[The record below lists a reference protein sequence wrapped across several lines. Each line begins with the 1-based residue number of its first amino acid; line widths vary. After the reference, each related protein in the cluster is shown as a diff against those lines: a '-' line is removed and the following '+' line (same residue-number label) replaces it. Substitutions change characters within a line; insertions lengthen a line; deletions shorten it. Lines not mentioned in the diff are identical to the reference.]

1 MEMIY
6 NSSTFCV
13 VEIHA
18 EALGP
23 DRRAGFEIMDKA
35 SRREIYIDGALAD
48 RFREEVAEL
57 AGDGDASI
65 EDIDDYLATFQ
76 SLMQQPM
83 SVH

>member
-6 NSSTFCV
+6 NSATFCV
-13 VEIHA
+13 VEIYA
-18 EALGP
+18 DGLDPE
-23 DRRAGFEIMDKA
+23 RQAGFEIMDKA
-35 SRREIYIDGALAD
+35 SRREAYIDGALAE

-57 AGDGDASI
+57 AGDGEASV

-76 SLMQQPM
+76 SLMRQPM